1 MRMLWVFLGI
11 FFCYSL
17 LFAQDQNQN
26 HRPTLGREPAPD
38 QDQRPTLG
46 RDDSPSLSGPRT
58 STTANA
64 RRLLGVKTI
73 FVDRIDNSLGDKLA
87 DGLSRTGRFK
97 IVAERKDADA
107 VLSGTCFDSRRLKS
121 VHSEVFLHDRRTGTS
136 IWQDVVRRHYNPPAL
151 VKAIDDSAMMIL
163 AHLGQSVQ
171 EAERR

>member
-1 MRMLWVFLGI
+1 MRSLRVFLTI
-11 FFCYSL
+11 LFSWSL
-17 LFAQDQNQN
+17 VYAQDQSQ
-26 HRPTLGREPAPD
+26 RPTLGREPAPD
-38 QDQRPTLG
+38 QNQRPTLG
-46 RDDSPSLSGPRT
+46 RDDAPSLTGPRT
-58 STTANA
+58 STTTNE

-73 FVDRIDNSLGDKLA
+73 FVDRNDNSLSDKLA

-121 VHSEVFLHDRRTGTS
+121 VHSEVFLQDRRTGAS